1 MPHKIENR
9 SGFTILELLVSI
21 GIFVVILMAMASFS
35 TLLIKTN
42 GANEVRNAAVRVGLS
57 KLHQVALLS
66 FDSSPADSSGF
77 LQVRDSTVAYTAAF
91 SSSSPASNIKKID
104 ETIKYNYRGK
114 EISFTISTIVLKQ

>member
-1 MPHKIENR
+1 MSHKTD
-9 SGFTILELLVSI
+9 SCLGFTILELLVSI
-21 GIFVVILMAMASFS
+21 VIFVVILMAMAGFS

-57 KLHQVALLS
+57 KLHQVTLLP
-66 FDSSPADSSGF
+66 FDSSDSSSSGS
-77 LQVRDSTVAYTAAF
+77 LQVRDGTVAYTVTF

-114 EISFTISTIVLKQ
+114 EISFTLSTIVLKQ